1 MEPFRTVD
9 ASVRVTELGTSGKVN
24 FSLTYND
31 FLFATI
37 RNIWISGVDNS

>member
-1 MEPFRTVD
+1 MEPFRTAV

-24 FSLTYND
+24 FSLIYSD
-31 FLFATI
+31 FLFTRI